1 MRVSNT
7 DSWELAT
14 SLSPAKA
21 WSTRYSVR
29 SFMYRTATAEP
40 DIPSDAEPPRDT
52 GSICSSSLE
61 PRCTDDGG
69 SRSATV
75 KVV

>member
-1 MRVSNT
+1 
-7 DSWELAT
+7 
-14 SLSPAKA
+14 
-21 WSTRYSVR
+21 
-29 SFMYRTATAEP
+29 MYRTATAEP